1 MTIPDFP
8 LVLFLLF
15 LSNVD
20 AAPSPPDTWNNV
32 QRILPVSSQK
42 LAHN

>member
-8 LVLFLLF
+8 LVLFMLF

-20 AAPSPPDTWNNV
+20 SAPSPPYTWNNV
-32 QRILPVSSQK
+32 QWILRYI
-42 LAHN
+42 